1 MLGLFQQTV
10 AALYE
15 RRQTLDAELNFLAI
29 ILWTHRQL
37 DFADLFVVQFTILS
51 SFSGTSQAACTFGGH
66 LHEWPELTAVPVGAA
81 DSAAGLWYGL
91 SLLGKSSTRYD

>member
-29 ILWTHRQL
+29 IL
-37 DFADLFVVQFTILS
+37 
-51 SFSGTSQAACTFGGH
+51 
-66 LHEWPELTAVPVGAA
+66 
-81 DSAAGLWYGL
+81 
-91 SLLGKSSTRYD
+91 